1 MSWLT
6 IGAAVLAIVLFS
18 VATIL
23 RWIPP
28 MRVVPDDTRFDFMQF
43 RRISFPI
50 SAVLSI
56 FALTLYFTHG
66 LNFGI
71 DFRGGTLME
80 VQSKSGPADLARMRT
95 ALDSL
100 GLGEVQLQL
109 FGSPQDVLI
118 RVAEQPGGEQ
128 AQQQVVDKVRG
139 ALGDSVEYR
148 RVEVVGPRV
157 SGELLAYG
165 LIGLMLAIVGILI
178 YLWFRFEWQFALG
191 ASIANV
197 HDLVLTM
204 GFMSLF
210 QIDFDL
216 TSIAALL
223 TILGYS
229 LNDTVVI
236 YDRIREMLRRYKKM
250 SMPELLNVSV
260 NSTLSRSIIT
270 HVTVTLAL
278 LALLLF
284 GGKAI
289 HSFTATMMFG
299 VVLVGTYTSVF
310 IAAPILIYLG
320 VGTHR
325 LEEPEKPSKK

>member
-1 MSWLT
+1 VRLHPK
-6 IGAAVLAIVLFS
+6 LPL
-18 VATIL
+18 L
-23 RWIPP
+23 RI
-28 MRVVPDDTRFDFMQF
+28 VPDDTKFDFMRF

-56 FALTLYFTHG
+56 IAILLYFFHG

-71 DFRGGTLME
+71 DFVGGTLIE
-80 VQSKSGPADLARMRT
+80 VQSKSGSADLAKMRA
-95 ALDSL
+95 ALSGL
-100 GLGEVQLQL
+100 GLGEVQLQE
-109 FGSPQDVLI
+109 FGGPTDVLI
-118 RVAEQPGGEQ
+118 RVAQQPGGEE
-128 AQQQVVDKVRG
+128 AQQAAIGKVRE
-139 ALGDSVEYR
+139 ALGDEVDYR

-157 SGELLAYG
+157 SSELLAMST
-165 LIGLMLAIVGILI
+165 IGLGLAIFAILI
-178 YLWFRFEWQFALG
+178 YLWFRFEWQFSLG
-191 ASIANV
+191 AMIANV
-197 HDLVLTM
+197 HDLVLTI
-204 GFMSLF
+204 GYMSLT

-216 TSIAALL
+216 SSIAALL

-236 YDRIREMLRRYKKM
+236 YDRIREMLRRYKRM
-250 SMPELLNVSV
+250 SMPDLLNISV

-284 GGKAI
+284 GGHAI
-289 HSFTATMMFG
+289 HSFVATMIFG

-320 VGTHR
+320 VGTTR
-325 LEEPEKPSKK
+325 MEAEEATGQETASSASRS

>member
-1 MSWLT
+1 VRL
-6 IGAAVLAIVLFS
+6 
-18 VATIL
+18 L
-23 RWIPP
+23 RI
-28 MRVVPDDTRFDFMQF
+28 VPDETKFDFVRF

-50 SAVLSI
+50 SALLSI
-56 FALTLYFTHG
+56 AAIVLYFFHG

-71 DFRGGTLME
+71 DFKGGTLME
-80 VQSKSGPADLARMRT
+80 VRAKAGEADLARMRST
-95 ALDSL
+95 IGGL
-100 GLGEVQLQL
+100 GLGEFQLQQ

-118 RVAEQPGGEQ
+118 RISQQPGGEE
-128 AQQQVVDKVRG
+128 AQQAAVQKVRN
-139 ALGDSVEYR
+139 ALGDEVEYR

-157 SGELLAYG
+157 SGELLSYG
-165 LIGLMLAIVGILI
+165 IMGLMLAIAAIFV

-191 ASIANV
+191 AMIANV
-197 HDLVLTM
+197 HDLVLTI
-204 GFMSLF
+204 GFMSLA

-236 YDRIREMLRRYKKM
+236 YDRIREMLRRFKRLP
-250 SMPELLNVSV
+250 MPDLLNASI
-260 NSTLSRSIIT
+260 NSTLSRSVIT
-270 HVTVTLAL
+270 HVTVSLAL

-284 GGKAI
+284 GGQAI

-299 VVLVGTYTSVF
+299 VVLVGTYTSIF

-320 VGTHR
+320 VGIGR
-325 LEEPEKPSKK
+325 ESGRGDDA

>member
-1 MSWLT
+1 MRLHPK
-6 IGAAVLAIVLFS
+6 LPL
-18 VATIL
+18 L
-23 RWIPP
+23 RI
-28 MRVVPDDTRFDFMQF
+28 VPDDTKFDFMRF

-56 FALTLYFTHG
+56 IAILLYFFHG

-71 DFRGGTLME
+71 DFVGGTLIE
-80 VQSKSGPADLARMRT
+80 VQSKSGPADLAKMRA
-95 ALDSL
+95 ALSGL
-100 GLGEVQLQL
+100 GLGEVQLQE
-109 FGSPQDVLI
+109 FGGPTDVLI
-118 RVAEQPGGEQ
+118 RVAQQPGGEQ
-128 AQQQVVDKVRG
+128 AQQAAIGKVRE
-139 ALGDSVEYR
+139 ALGDAVDYR

-157 SGELLAYG
+157 SSELLAMST
-165 LIGLMLAIVGILI
+165 IGLGLAIFAILI
-178 YLWFRFEWQFALG
+178 YLWFRFEWQFSLG
-191 ASIANV
+191 AMIANV
-197 HDLVLTM
+197 HDLVLTI
-204 GFMSLF
+204 GYMSLT

-216 TSIAALL
+216 SSIAALL

-236 YDRIREMLRRYKKM
+236 YDRIREMLRRYKRM
-250 SMPELLNVSV
+250 SMPDLLNISV

-284 GGKAI
+284 GGHAI
-289 HSFTATMMFG
+289 HSFVATMIFG

-320 VGTHR
+320 VGTTR
-325 LEEPEKPSKK
+325 MEAEDAAEKEKSSTARP